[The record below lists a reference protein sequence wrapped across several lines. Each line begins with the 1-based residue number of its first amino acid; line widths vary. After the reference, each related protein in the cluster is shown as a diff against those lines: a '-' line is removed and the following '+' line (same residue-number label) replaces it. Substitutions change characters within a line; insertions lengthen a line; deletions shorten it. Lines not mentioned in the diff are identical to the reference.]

1 MITSDTVLD
10 RVIVALQERVAVLE
24 AQRDVLVQQV
34 SLMAEVGVGGA

>member
-24 AQRDVLVQQV
+24 AQCDVLVQQV